1 MVIKFLDSW
10 RRSICQLRFQSPT
23 VKDTKKGAGKWHK
36 GTKQPIRQLL
46 LPVVKSLQPCLTLC
60 NPIDGSPPG
69 FPVPGILQ
77 VRALEWIAIS
87 FSNA

>member
-1 MVIKFLDSW
+1 MVIRFFDSC
-10 RRSICQLRFQSPT
+10 RRSICLLRFQSPT
-23 VKDTKKGAGKWHK
+23 VKDTKKGTQKWHER
-36 GTKQPIRQLL
+36 TKQLIRQLL

-77 VRALEWIAIS
+77 ARALEWIAIS